1 MAAPIK
7 MKVQEIEDWIIDS
20 SPIFSLPDFRDML
33 RITTK
38 GLYYNSFS
46 VVIRRALKEL
56 DRKTPL
62 FVSSQL
68 YLTGEEFEFHDNLDA
83 CVAGELDW
91 KYLQL
96 PPTALVNISGSLLNA
111 ARTYQLD
118 PGGSVIRYPSQSG
131 MVTVEYLARHPYRFS
146 KHPTE
151 DKFTEDSV
159 IYGVAI
165 ERDYWSDMFMNLVEY
180 HLCNYLIELKTQ
192 TNYTE
197 LPIEVFSGLQDKRS
211 ELDNILNEY
220 FLGPTHYSY
229 LWR

>member
-1 MAAPIK
+1 MADLIK
-7 MKVQEIEDWIIDS
+7 LNISEVEEWILDA
-20 SPIFSLPDFRDML
+20 SPIYSLPDFRDML

-38 GLYYNSFS
+38 GLYYNSFKS
-46 VVIRRALKEL
+46 ILRKSLKEL

-68 YLTGEEFEFHDNLDA
+68 YLTGDEFTFTDNLDA
-83 CVAGELDW
+83 CLKGELDF

-111 ARTYQLD
+111 ARTYVLD
-118 PGGSVIRYPSQSG
+118 GSVLKYPSQSG
-131 MVTVEYLARHPYRFS
+131 MVTVEYLTRHPYRFT
-146 KHPTE
+146 KHATE
-151 DKFTEDSV
+151 DRFTDESA
-159 IYGVAI
+159 IYGIAT
-165 ERDYWSDMFMNLVEY
+165 ERDYWSDMFINLVEF
-180 HLCNYLIELKTQ
+180 HLCNYLLELKTQ

-197 LPIEVFSGLQDKRS
+197 LPIEVFSGLQDKKN